1 MAQESRAEYMKE
13 RRSKFKA
20 FHVEV
25 ERERMELFE
34 SHLAKKIRRKRNG
47 WKKRSTKNS
56 ANKKSTH
63 RPGKTQVS
71 APSPHPKV
79 W

>member
-34 SHLAKKIRRKRNG
+34 SHLAKKNQT
-47 WKKRSTKNS
+47 KKEWLEEKIDEEL
-56 ANKKSTH
+56 
-63 RPGKTQVS
+63 GK
-71 APSPHPKV
+71 
-79 W
+79 